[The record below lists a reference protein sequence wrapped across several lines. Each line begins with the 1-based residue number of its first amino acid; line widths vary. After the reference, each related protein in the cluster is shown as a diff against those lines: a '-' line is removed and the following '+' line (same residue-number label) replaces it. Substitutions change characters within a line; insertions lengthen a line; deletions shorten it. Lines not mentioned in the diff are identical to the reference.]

1 MINGVYTQ
9 NTPNCL
15 LQMSEF
21 LIFSLYFHLPY
32 QEQYPLETCPIKSNI
47 LWSFTC
53 KAFRCMFHFCIK
65 NCFFESITL
74 CSSNKACNI
83 MYFIF
88 NLFGFCIWRG
98 IGSHLNNARYLLANF
113 VTFVLIAV
121 FVVGLVRSVFRFQFM
136 WLFYWER

>member
-1 MINGVYTQ
+1 MINVVYTQ

-15 LQMSEF
+15 PQMSEC

-32 QEQYPLETCPIKSNI
+32 QEQYPLEFY
-47 LWSFTC
+47 LQSFS
-53 KAFRCMFHFCIK
+53 MHVNFCIK

-74 CSSNKACNI
+74 CSSNKACNF